1 MRPHVRIQVT
11 LAAGLLAL
19 VLAAPAGA
27 SVVTA
32 TNACLYSFSNEYRNQ
47 LVTLGGSVG
56 RRSAPP
62 PARSPTLS
70 GASISATLPPS
81 LPQQGYALGIF
92 APGFNGDPLA
102 GLDRD
107 RRHQRRAR
115 NAGLHAQ
122 RHDLDDDRGR
132 RRGRLR
138 LRNPDRRHDPD
149 PRLAVDRHRR
159 RPGRLLAGRGP
170 GRCRRCP
177 SAPPTPSCRSPAAS
191 SSSRSW
197 GPCASCWTARRARRR
212 PRFRASPPA
221 PPSRSRRSSPTPRSR
236 RSSRPLPKFPPRSKP
251 SVASTRA
258 KIAGGRAPVV
268 IACTKGRSSCTGRLT
283 LKSAAPVRVGGRTRV
298 LLLAPGVNYSVPP
311 GQRRTLK
318 VRISAGARTLLRA
331 RRTMP
336 KARATLLPAAGLIVK
351 RNLTVAR

>member
-47 LVTLGGSVG
+47 LVTLGGSGSPVG
-56 RRSAPP
+56 AP
-62 PARSPTLS
+62 AGTVATLS

-92 APGFNGDPLA
+92 APGFNAIPSQVWIAIAATNAEPATQVFTLNVTTSTTIEVDGAGAFVSGTPIVVTIPIPDSQWTVTGAGPVVFSQAAGGTLPPLPVGPSDAVVPVSGSIVVKPQLGTLRFVLDCQTGTTASPFQSFTAGPAEPFATLESDSPLA
-102 GLDRD
+102 
-107 RRHQRRAR
+107 
-115 NAGLHAQ
+115 
-122 RHDLDDDRGR
+122 
-132 RRGRLR
+132 
-138 LRNPDRRHDPD
+138 P
-149 PRLAVDRHRR
+149 VV
-159 RPGRLLAGRGP
+159 
-170 GRCRRCP
+170 
-177 SAPPTPSCRSPAAS
+177 APV
-191 SSSRSW
+191 
-197 GPCASCWTARRARRR
+197 
-212 PRFRASPPA
+212 
-221 PPSRSRRSSPTPRSR
+221 
-236 RSSRPLPKFPPRSKP
+236 LKIPPRSKP

-331 RRTMP
+331 RRTL